1 MSTTRA
7 PQLPNARVALY
18 NFVQDRLTA
27 VTGQTLAA
35 FILERR
41 PEADPVPY
49 RRIASELVDLTGI
62 DITHEA
68 VRRWHHRALE
78 AAGTP
83 MADRHGRAYTVAPDA
98 PHPAHAAALAS

>member
-27 VTGQTLAA
+27 VTGQTLAE

-49 RRIASELVDLTGI
+49 RRIASELVELTGI

-68 VRRWHHRALE
+68 VRRWHHRALDD
-78 AAGTP
+78 AADAGFPLPVSPARAAELAAHFT
-83 MADRHGRAYTVAPDA
+83 GR
-98 PHPAHAAALAS
+98 

>member
-1 MSTTRA
+1 MSTTSSKA
-7 PQLPNARVALY
+7 PPLPNARVALF

-27 VTGQTLAA
+27 ATGQTLAD

-41 PEADPVPY
+41 TEDNLVPY
-49 RRIASELVDLTGI
+49 RRIASELVGITGI

-78 AAGTP
+78 TP
-83 MADRHGRAYTVAPDA
+83 PEAEL
-98 PHPAHAAALAS
+98 HAAAVSTRAAAELTARFTS

>member
-18 NFVQDRLTA
+18 NLVQDRLA
-27 VTGQTLAA
+27 ATGGVTLAE

-41 PEADPVPY
+41 PDTDPVPY
-49 RRIASELVDLTGI
+49 RRIASELVDITGI

-78 AAGTP
+78 G
-83 MADRHGRAYTVAPDA
+83 
-98 PHPAHAAALAS
+98 LEN

>member
-1 MSTTRA
+1 MSATKA

-18 NFVQDRLTA
+18 NLVQDRLTA
-27 VTGQTLAA
+27 VNGQTLAE

-41 PEADPVPY
+41 PESDPTPY
-49 RRIASELVDLTGI
+49 RRIASELVDITGI

-78 AAGTP
+78 C
-83 MADRHGRAYTVAPDA
+83 
-98 PHPAHAAALAS
+98 LEN